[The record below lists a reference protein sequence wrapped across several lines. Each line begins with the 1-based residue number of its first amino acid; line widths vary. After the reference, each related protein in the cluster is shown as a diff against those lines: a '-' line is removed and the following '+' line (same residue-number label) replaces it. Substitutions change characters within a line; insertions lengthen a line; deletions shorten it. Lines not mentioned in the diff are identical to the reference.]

1 MRTTLCLCLVL
12 AGCGGQVDSGS
23 DGVQAAALGDGIK
36 YLALGDSIAF
46 GFDPRAAPTD
56 PDAFVGYPADVGA
69 DTRLG
74 VANAACQGE
83 TSGSFLDVTAP
94 DNGCHAWRAAGDT
107 MHVAY
112 ASDAQSQLA
121 FALDWLHAH
130 PRTRLVTLGIGA
142 NDLLLA
148 QIACAGDT
156 TCTLGKLPGVA
167 AGIAAN
173 VAQIAAALRL
183 HGYFGKIVAVN
194 YYSIDYT
201 DLAQQLA
208 LDTINQALED
218 PLLLVGA
225 RVADAYGAFAL
236 ASASAGGNPCA
247 AGLLIPLTT
256 DAVGNPLTCDK
267 HPSPAG
273 RALLAQTV
281 EAAAF

>member
-1 MRTTLCLCLVL
+1 MRITFCLCLVL
-12 AGCGGQVDSGS
+12 AGCGGQVDAG
-23 DGVQAAALGDGIK
+23 GANTAALGDGVR

-46 GFDPRAAPTD
+46 GYDPRAAPTD
-56 PDAFVGYPADVGA
+56 PTAFVGYPATVAA

-83 TSGSFLDVTAP
+83 TSASFLDVTAP
-94 DNGCHAWRAAGDT
+94 DNGCHAWRADGDF

-121 FALDWLHAH
+121 FALDWLRAH

-148 QIACAGDT
+148 QIACGGDT

-167 AGIAAN
+167 AALAAN

-183 HGYFGKIVAVN
+183 GGYVGKIVAVN
-194 YYSIDYT
+194 YYSVDYT

-208 LDTINQALED
+208 LGAINQALED
-218 PLLLVGA
+218 PLRLAGA

-236 ASASAGGNPCA
+236 ASLPFGGDPCA

-256 DAVGNPLTCDK
+256 GADGTPLTCDK

-273 RALLAQTV
+273 RAVLARAV
-281 EAAAF
+281 EAALF